1 MIFSTLLEKIRNPLR
16 KQELA
21 RTGGNIDYRKVKTPT
36 ADDWKNKVIQGE
48 GLNDEESII
57 RAKYTA
63 LHKVFPDRAE
73 KWLDNLAF
81 DKGLGILR
89 TKLDPSVRKL
99 YEKYGVQVFVDK
111 YATGKYAPT
120 SYEYRVFIY
129 AFNNFLSSITGLLP
143 NKKPKIIITNKY
155 QNPLFKAY
163 TKDTPIALYYD
174 RMIYVDEYA
183 AEDPESYIHE
193 YAHYLADL
201 IPKQSEPMLEKA
213 YNDMLDFYWRRAKKK
228 RYDVSAKLRSKE
240 EEAIADK
247 WRKRIS
253 TKLGIPEYGLT
264 NKDEFFAVLIQK
276 WNTLPNNMATYRYK
290 QTVKTLLSRL

>member
-36 ADDWKNKVIQGE
+36 ADDWKNKIIQGE

-111 YATGKYAPT
+111 YATGKYTPT

-163 TKDTPIALYYD
+163 TKDTPVALYYD

-183 AEDPESYIHE
+183 AEDPEPYIHE

-228 RYDVSAKLRSKE
+228 RYDVSAKPRSKE

-264 NKDEFFAVLIQK
+264 SKDEFFAVLIQK